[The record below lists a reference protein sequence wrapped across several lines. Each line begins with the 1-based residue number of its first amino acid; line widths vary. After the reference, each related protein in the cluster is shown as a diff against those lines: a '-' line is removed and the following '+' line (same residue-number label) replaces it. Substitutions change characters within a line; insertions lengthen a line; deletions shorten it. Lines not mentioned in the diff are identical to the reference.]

1 MREDIA
7 LFVQFD
13 SGNILGIFLL
23 QGDFKMRNK
32 KLSMLV
38 KTALLGAIAFVLM
51 FLEISVPIVPMWLKL
66 DFSDLPALLAGFALG
81 PVSGMIV
88 QVIKVL
94 LFLLFKGS
102 MSGCIG
108 ELGNLLMGISLVLPA
123 SLIYARNKSRKNAV
137 IGMLVGL
144 VCMTIASGLTNYY
157 LLIPVYSKMM
167 VIEAILNMC
176 KELNPAMDS
185 VAAYCY
191 MAAMPFTAL
200 KAGIDCIVVFLL
212 YKKLSPLLHND
223 GPKKQH
229 KKAFIQ

>member
-123 SLIYARNKSRKNAV
+123 SLIYARNKSRK
-137 IGMLVGL
+137 MR
-144 VCMTIASGLTNYY
+144 
-157 LLIPVYSKMM
+157 
-167 VIEAILNMC
+167 
-176 KELNPAMDS
+176 
-185 VAAYCY
+185 
-191 MAAMPFTAL
+191 
-200 KAGIDCIVVFLL
+200 
-212 YKKLSPLLHND
+212 
-223 GPKKQH
+223 
-229 KKAFIQ
+229 